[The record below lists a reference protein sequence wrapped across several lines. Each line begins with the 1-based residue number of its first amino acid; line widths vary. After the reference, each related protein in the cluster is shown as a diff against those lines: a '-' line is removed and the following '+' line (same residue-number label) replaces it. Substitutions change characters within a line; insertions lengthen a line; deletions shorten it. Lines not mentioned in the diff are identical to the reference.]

1 LIQDLEGLENISSVS
16 LDLIINDNDYSQ
28 SLEGL
33 VQLSVI
39 ENSLNI
45 INNINLRDSCSL
57 ELLIAGNGLQGT

>member
-1 LIQDLEGLENISSVS
+1 MIQDLEGLENISSVS